1 MEDKL
6 KYFEN
11 LAKSLTWNSTLG
23 LFGLDNPDEDVQEW
37 EAENPK
43 AAFISQVAPL
53 AAGTAKAASVLA
65 KGTRYG
71 KWARGLASVEI
82 QPRHP
87 FFLGWVVRLPCLP
100 Q

>member
-1 MEDKL
+1 MEL
-6 KYFEN
+6 YVRP
-11 LAKSLTWNSTLG
+11 
-23 LFGLDNPDEDVQEW
+23 FGLDNPDENVQEW

-71 KWARGLASVEI
+71 KWARGLASVETP
-82 QPRHP
+82 PRHP

-100 Q
+100 R